1 MSEKAVNII
10 NRKAGFEYHTDLKF
24 TAGMVLTG
32 TEVKSIRNGNINI
45 SDAYCM
51 IEDGVLYVKNM
62 HISEFKQ
69 GTYNKHEPLR
79 NRKLLLNKKELG
91 KIGTRLKEK
100 GTAVFPIKLYANER
114 GILKLDIGLGKG
126 KKAFDKRDDIKTK
139 DIQRELARIKFWDFL

>member
-1 MSEKAVNII
+1 
-10 NRKAGFEYHTDLKF
+10 
-24 TAGMVLTG
+24 
-32 TEVKSIRNGNINI
+32 
-45 SDAYCM
+45 M
-51 IEDGVLYVKNM
+51 IEDGELFVKNM

-79 NRKLLLNKKELG
+79 NRKLLLNKKELS

-139 DIQRELARIKFWDFL
+139 DIQRELARIKF

>member
-51 IEDGVLYVKNM
+51 IEDGELYVKNM

-79 NRKLLLNKKELG
+79 NRKLLLNKKRKHEALVL
-91 KIGTRLKEK
+91 IEK
-100 GTAVFPIKLYANER
+100 RSTKCLYPYQAVK
-114 GILKLDIGLGKG
+114 
-126 KKAFDKRDDIKTK
+126 
-139 DIQRELARIKFWDFL
+139 

>member
-51 IEDGVLYVKNM
+51 IEDGELYVKNM

-79 NRKLLLNKKELG
+79 NRKLLLNKRELEKLEG
-91 KIGTRLKEK
+91 KVKEK
-100 GTAVFPIKLYANER
+100 GFSIIPLRIFFNEKRYAKVE
-114 GILKLDIGLGKG
+114 IGLAKG
-126 KKAFDKRDDIKTK
+126 KKEFDKRETIKNRDVDK
-139 DIQRELARIKFWDFL
+139 EIKRLLKR